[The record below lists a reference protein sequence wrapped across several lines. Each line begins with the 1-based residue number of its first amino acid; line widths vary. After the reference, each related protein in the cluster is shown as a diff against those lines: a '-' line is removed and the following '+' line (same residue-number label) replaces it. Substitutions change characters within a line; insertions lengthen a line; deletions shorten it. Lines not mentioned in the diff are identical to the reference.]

1 MMETQQ
7 GQPVIAR
14 YIEHRTTRSGERK
27 AFIIGTRMAVEN
39 VYVFHELQGMTPDQI
54 ILAYPQRSLAQV
66 HAALAYL
73 FDHADEVR
81 GQRKRSEQFALQNE
95 SEQEATQF
103 SLLRDAVLG
112 NKDGG
117 NGDSSAP

>member
-7 GQPVIAR
+7 EQPVIAR

-39 VYVFHELQGMTPDQI
+39 VYVCHELQGMTPDQI
-54 ILAYPQRSLAQV
+54 ILAYPHLSLAQV
-66 HAALAYL
+66 HAALAYF
-73 FDHADEVR
+73 FDHAEEVR
-81 GQRKRSEQFALQNE
+81 GQLKRSEQFALQNE
-95 SEQEATQF
+95 SEQEATTF